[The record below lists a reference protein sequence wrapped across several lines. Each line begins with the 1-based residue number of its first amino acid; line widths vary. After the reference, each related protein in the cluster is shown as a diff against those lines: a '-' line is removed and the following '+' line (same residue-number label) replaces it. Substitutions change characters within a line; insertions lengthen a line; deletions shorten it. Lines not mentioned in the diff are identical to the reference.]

1 MLTSI
6 DIMMFESKVNT
17 LVNEALS
24 NKGDKTYLLDWFKG
38 TLFVKGVNR
47 DDMINI
53 KNKVETF
60 TDMMFS
66 KVGDE
71 YAIDFC

>member
-1 MLTSI
+1 
-6 DIMMFESKVNT
+6 MMTTTNTFETKVT
-17 LVNEALS
+17 ALIAEAMNGS
-24 NKGDKTYLLDWFKG
+24 TNYLLDWFEG
-38 TLFVKGVNR
+38 TLFIEGVN
-47 DDMINI
+47 DDDIINI

>member
-1 MLTSI
+1 MMTTTNTFETKVTALIAEAMNGSTS
-6 DIMMFESKVNT
+6 
-17 LVNEALS
+17 
-24 NKGDKTYLLDWFKG
+24 YLLDWFEG
-38 TLFVKGVNR
+38 TLFIEGVN
-47 DDMINI
+47 DDDIINI

>member
-1 MLTSI
+1 MTTTTNQN
-6 DIMMFESKVNT
+6 FETKVNA
-17 LVNEALS
+17 LIAEAMNGS
-24 NKGDKTYLLDWFKG
+24 TYLLEWFEG
-38 TLFVKGVNR
+38 TLFIEGVTG
-47 DDMINI
+47 DDIINI

-66 KVGDE
+66 KIGDE